1 MYEDSDANKLPAV
14 TVYKK
19 QEFHAYVLW
28 RSMPS
33 VLRGQPRHVI
43 EKLGIDDEV
52 SLSLLEI
59 KNQTE
64 FAKRFGIKDL
74 GTLTDWNKRIEERG
88 GLMREINAWAKKLTP
103 NVISALYREA
113 TKTGKA
119 SEVKAW
125 MEIVE
130 GQ

>member
-1 MYEDSDANKLPAV
+1 MATDETDDYADI

-19 QEFHAYVLW
+19 QEFEAYVLW
-28 RSMPS
+28 RSLPS
-33 VLRGQPRHVI
+33 FLRGQPRNVV
-43 EKLGIDDEV
+43 EKLGIDDELA
-52 SLSLLEI
+52 LSLLEI
-59 KNQTE
+59 RNQGE

-74 GTLTDWNKRIEERG
+74 GTLSEWNKKIEECG
-88 GLMREINAWAKKLTP
+88 GLLRDINAWAKRLTP

-119 SEVKAW
+119 AEVRAW

>member
-1 MYEDSDANKLPAV
+1 MYEDSDVKKFSAV

-19 QEFHAYVLW
+19 QEFQAYVLW

-33 VLRGQPRHVI
+33 VLRGQPRHVV
-43 EKLGIDDEV
+43 EKLGIDDEIAF
-52 SLSLLEI
+52 SLLDI

-74 GTLTDWNKRIEERG
+74 GTLTDWNKKIEERG

-119 SEVKAW
+119 SEVRAW

>member
-1 MYEDSDANKLPAV
+1 MESEDTDNAAL

-19 QEFHAYVLW
+19 QEFESYVLW
-28 RSMPS
+28 LSMPS
-33 VLRGQPRHVI
+33 ILRGQPRHVI
-43 EKLGIDDEV
+43 EKMGIDDEMAV
-52 SLSLLEI
+52 SLLEI

-64 FAKRFGIKDL
+64 FARRFGIKDL
-74 GTLTDWNKRIEERG
+74 GTLSDWNKRIEKRG
-88 GLMREINAWAKKLTP
+88 GLLRNINSWAKKLTP
-103 NVISALYREA
+103 NVLSALYREA

-130 GQ
+130 GL

>member
-1 MYEDSDANKLPAV
+1 MEDEINSPKFGA
-14 TVYKK
+14 YKR
-19 QEFHAYVLW
+19 QEFESYILW

-33 VLRGQPRHVI
+33 VLRGQPKHVI
-43 EKLGIDDEV
+43 EKFGIDDE
-52 SLSLLEI
+52 LAMSLLEI

-74 GTLTDWNKRIEERG
+74 GTLTDWNKKIEESG
-88 GLMREINAWAKKLTP
+88 GLLKNVNSWAKKLTP
-103 NVISALYREA
+103 NVLSALYREA

-119 SEVKAW
+119 AEVKAW

-130 GQ
+130 GM